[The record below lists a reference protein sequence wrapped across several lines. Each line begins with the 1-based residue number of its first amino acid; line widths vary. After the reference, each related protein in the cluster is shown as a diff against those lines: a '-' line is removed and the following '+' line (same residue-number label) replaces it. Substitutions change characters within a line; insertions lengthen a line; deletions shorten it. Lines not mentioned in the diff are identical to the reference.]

1 MTSVRSDQKLPPR
14 WTEPVLAGSKMDP
27 LQGTAE
33 QTGQASGTSVI
44 TQLRVKNAAQQ
55 QLKGRNEKM

>member
-1 MTSVRSDQKLPPR
+1 MTSVRSDQKLPPC

-55 QLKGRNEKM
+55 QLKGRSEKM

>member
-14 WTEPVLAGSKMDP
+14 WIEPVLAGSKMDP

-33 QTGQASGTSVI
+33 QIGQASGTSVI

-55 QLKGRNEKM
+55 